1 MMHLRALCI
10 KNNCDCDY
18 IIVESDSNTP
28 VGFSNDISRTVN
40 YKEAFVPGKNYE
52 VISTDPETGR
62 TLDMCEVI
70 GEDGKRY
77 QFNEK
82 YFKFVFKVM
91 DDELPS
97 MVKFRL
103 NKEISNK
110 EIEELLLSDPT
121 KTNNL
126 YEVETNNEYEEY
138 ELPKDLEED
147 VEVITGNLH
156 SRFMKEVKKILN
168 EYDKQT
174 GKKSDA
180 KTDDGLYEY
189 YNNMLQ
195 RYDKDKDVVSKI
207 NNKKYEETP
216 VSRLNPK
223 KISPYQMV
231 KINEEF
237 KIYYDIEKTNI
248 GIVECVCLDQCRVLF
263 DSGISTWVNV
273 NHVEPC
279 VNGMMSTTNID
290 SQRSVYNS
298 FKLNHY
304 NHYLKYMNTDADKF
318 EDDETRKE
326 LLYRQ
331 DIFDIVTELDESN
344 EIQENDADLIDELMI
359 TMIMRLDYL
368 YQKNVCTGNDLV
380 SDLDILGSVEKSK
393 FYEMI
398 CKYTLTSEP
407 QKLIS
412 YITTTLH
419 GKTHYSSVII
429 INCICMDFYMD
440 VNDIRQFEILKKQLD

>member
-1 MMHLRALCI
+1 MMQLRALCI
-10 KNNCDCDY
+10 NNNNDGDY
-18 IIVESDSNTP
+18 MNINSESNTL
-28 VGFSNDISRTVN
+28 VGLSDYLEKILNF
-40 YKEAFVPGKNYE
+40 KEAFIPGKNYE
-52 VISTDPETGR
+52 VISKDPETGR
-62 TLDMCEVI
+62 TLDVCEVI
-70 GEDGKRY
+70 GEDGERY

-91 DDELPS
+91 NEELPS
-97 MVKFRL
+97 MVKFKL

-110 EIEELLLSDPT
+110 EIEELLLSDPI
-121 KTNNL
+121 KANDL
-126 YEVETNNEYEEY
+126 YSNENDNEYKAY
-138 ELPKDLEED
+138 EIPKDVED
-147 VEVITGNLH
+147 SSGNLH
-156 SRFMKEVKKILN
+156 SRFMEEVEKILAEYN
-168 EYDKQT
+168 EQ
-174 GKKSDA
+174 KKKNTDA
-180 KTDDGLYEY
+180 KNDDEMHDHFKNTLKNYK
-189 YNNMLQ
+189 
-195 RYDKDKDVVSKI
+195 KDEDNVSKLNDI
-207 NNKKYEETP
+207 NYEDTP

-231 KINEEF
+231 KIIEEF

-279 VNGMMSTTNID
+279 INGMMSTTNID

-304 NHYLKYMNTDADKF
+304 NHYLKYMNKDADEF
-318 EDDETRKE
+318 EDDEIRKE

-344 EIQENDADLIDELMI
+344 EIQENDSDLIDELMI

-368 YQKNVCTGNDLV
+368 YRKNVCTDNDLV
-380 SDLDILGSVEKSK
+380 EDLDILGSVEKSK

-412 YITTTLH
+412 YITTILH
-419 GKTHYSSVII
+419 GKTHYSSIII

>member
-1 MMHLRALCI
+1 MMQLRALCI
-10 KNNCDCDY
+10 KNNNDGDY
-18 IIVESDSNTP
+18 MNIKSESNTL
-28 VGFSNDISRTVN
+28 VGLSDYLEKLLNF
-40 YKEAFVPGKNYE
+40 KEAFIPGKHYE
-52 VISTDPETGR
+52 VISKDPETGR
-62 TLDMCEVI
+62 TLDVCEVI
-70 GEDGKRY
+70 GEDGERY

-91 DDELPS
+91 DEELPS
-97 MVKFRL
+97 MVKFKL

-110 EIEELLLSDPT
+110 EIEEFLLSDPI
-121 KTNNL
+121 KVNDL
-126 YEVETNNEYEEY
+126 YSNENDNEYKAY
-138 ELPKDLEED
+138 EIPKDVED
-147 VEVITGNLH
+147 SSGNLH
-156 SRFMKEVKKILN
+156 SRFMEEVEKILA
-168 EYDKQT
+168 EYDEQ
-174 GKKSDA
+174 KKKNTDA
-180 KTDDGLYEY
+180 KNDDE
-189 YNNMLQ
+189 M
-195 RYDKDKDVVSKI
+195 YDHFKNTLKNYKKDEDNVSKLNDI
-207 NNKKYEETP
+207 NYEDTP

-231 KINEEF
+231 KIIEEF

-263 DSGISTWVNV
+263 DSGISAWINV

-279 VNGMMSTTNID
+279 INGMMSTTNID

-298 FKLNHY
+298 FKLNQY
-304 NHYLKYMNTDADKF
+304 NHYLKYMNTDVDEF

-407 QKLIS
+407 QKLMS
-412 YITTTLH
+412 YITTILD
-419 GKTHYSSVII
+419 GKTHYSSIII

-440 VNDIRQFEILKKQLD
+440 INDIRQFEILKKQLD

>member
-1 MMHLRALCI
+1 MGDIVYDEFKSFMY
-10 KNNCDCDY
+10 KNNYDCDY
-18 IIVESDSNTP
+18 LDVKTESNNL
-28 VGFSNDISRTVN
+28 VGFSNDLSKSVN
-40 YKEAFVPGKNYE
+40 FKEAFIPGKNYE

-62 TLDMCEVI
+62 TLDVCEVI
-70 GEDGKRY
+70 GEDGERY

-91 DDELPS
+91 DDDLPS

-126 YEVETNNEYEEY
+126 YEVETNNEY
-138 ELPKDLEED
+138 
-147 VEVITGNLH
+147 
-156 SRFMKEVKKILN
+156 
-168 EYDKQT
+168 DKQT
-174 GKKSDA
+174 GKNADA
-180 KTDDGLYEY
+180 KNADGLYEY
-189 YNNMLQ
+189 YKNTLQ
-195 RYDKDKDVVSKI
+195 SYDKDGVSKI
-207 NNKKYEETP
+207 NNMKYEDTP

-237 KIYYDIEKTNI
+237 NIYYDIEKAKI

-263 DSGISTWVNV
+263 DSGISTWINV

-279 VNGMMSTTNID
+279 INGMMSTTNID

-298 FKLNHY
+298 FKLNQY
-304 NHYLKYMNTDADKF
+304 NHYLKYMNTNVDEF
-318 EDDETRKE
+318 EDDEIRKE

-331 DIFDIVTELDESN
+331 DIFDIVTELDKSK

-368 YQKNVCTGNDLV
+368 YRKNVCPDNDLV
-380 SDLDILGSVEKSK
+380 ADLDILGSVEKSK

-407 QKLIS
+407 QKLMS
-412 YITTTLH
+412 YITTILD
-419 GKTHYSSVII
+419 GKTHYSSIII

-440 VNDIRQFEILKKQLD
+440 INDIRQFEILKKRLD

>member
-10 KNNCDCDY
+10 KNNCDGDY
-18 IIVESDSNTP
+18 IIVKSDSNTP
-28 VGFSNDISRTVN
+28 DGFSNDISRIVN
-40 YKEAFVPGKNYE
+40 YKEAFIPGKNYE

-62 TLDMCEVI
+62 TLDVCEVI
-70 GEDGKRY
+70 GEDGERY

-121 KTNNL
+121 KTNDL
-126 YEVETNNEYEEY
+126 YEVESNNDYEEY
-138 ELPKDLEED
+138 ELPKDLED
-147 VEVITGNLH
+147 VEVISGNLH

-174 GKKSDA
+174 GKNADA
-180 KTDDGLYEY
+180 KTDDGLYGY
-189 YNNMLQ
+189 YKNMLQ
-195 RYDKDKDVVSKI
+195 SYDKDKDGVSKI

-237 KIYYDIEKTNI
+237 NTYYDIEKAEI

-279 VNGMMSTTNID
+279 INGMMSTTNID

-298 FKLNHY
+298 FKLNQY
-304 NHYLKYMNTDADKF
+304 NHYLKYMNTDVDEF

-368 YQKNVCTGNDLV
+368 YQKNVCNGNDLV

-407 QKLIS
+407 QKLMS
-412 YITTTLH
+412 YITTILD
-419 GKTHYSSVII
+419 GKTHYSSIII

-440 VNDIRQFEILKKQLD
+440 INDIRQFEILKKTT

>member
-1 MMHLRALCI
+1 MMRLRALCI
-10 KNNCDCDY
+10 KNNCDGDY
-18 IIVESDSNTP
+18 IIVKSDSNTP
-28 VGFSNDISRTVN
+28 DGFSNDISRIVN
-40 YKEAFVPGKNYE
+40 YKEAFIPGKNYE

-62 TLDMCEVI
+62 TLDVCEVI
-70 GEDGKRY
+70 GEDGERY

-126 YEVETNNEYEEY
+126 YEVEANNDYEEY
-138 ELPKDLEED
+138 ELPKDLDED
-147 VEVITGNLH
+147 IEVTSGNLH

-174 GKKSDA
+174 GKNADA
-180 KTDDGLYEY
+180 KTDDGLYGY
-189 YNNMLQ
+189 YKNMLQ
-195 RYDKDKDVVSKI
+195 SYDKDKDGVSKI

-237 KIYYDIEKTNI
+237 NIYYDIEKAEI
-248 GIVECVCLDQCRVLF
+248 GIVECICLDQCRVLF

-279 VNGMMSTTNID
+279 INGMMSITNID
-290 SQRSVYNS
+290 SQRGVYNS
-298 FKLNHY
+298 FKLNQY
-304 NHYLKYMNTDADKF
+304 NHYLKYMNTSVDEL
-318 EDDETRKE
+318 EDDETRNE

-331 DIFDIVTELDESN
+331 DIFDIVTELDQSE
-344 EIQENDADLIDELMI
+344 EIQENDSDLIDELMI

-368 YQKNVCTGNDLV
+368 YRKNVCTGNDLV
-380 SDLDILGSVEKSK
+380 EDLDILGSVEKSK

-398 CKYTLTSEP
+398 CKYTLMSEP

-412 YITTTLH
+412 YITTILH
-419 GKTHYSSVII
+419 GKTHHSSIII

-440 VNDIRQFEILKKQLD
+440 VNDIRQFEILKKHLD

>member
-1 MMHLRALCI
+1 MMQLRALCI
-10 KNNCDCDY
+10 KNNNDGDY
-18 IIVESDSNTP
+18 MNIKSESNTL
-28 VGFSNDISRTVN
+28 VGLSDYLEKLLNF
-40 YKEAFVPGKNYE
+40 KEAFIPGKHYE
-52 VISTDPETGR
+52 VISKDPETGR
-62 TLDMCEVI
+62 TLDVCEVI
-70 GEDGKRY
+70 GEDGERY

-110 EIEELLLSDPT
+110 EIEELLLSDPI
-121 KTNNL
+121 KANDL
-126 YEVETNNEYEEY
+126 YSNENDNEYKAY
-138 ELPKDLEED
+138 EIPKDVED
-147 VEVITGNLH
+147 SSGNLH
-156 SRFMKEVKKILN
+156 SRFMEEVEKILAEYN
-168 EYDKQT
+168 EQ
-174 GKKSDA
+174 KK
-180 KTDDGLYEY
+180 KNTDVKNDDEMHDHFKNTLKNYK
-189 YNNMLQ
+189 
-195 RYDKDKDVVSKI
+195 KDEDNVSKLNDI
-207 NNKKYEETP
+207 NYEDTP

-231 KINEEF
+231 KIIEEF

-279 VNGMMSTTNID
+279 INGMMSTTNID

-304 NHYLKYMNTDADKF
+304 NHYLKYMNTDVNEF
-318 EDDETRKE
+318 EDDEIMKE

-331 DIFDIVTELDESN
+331 DIFDIVLELDSN
-344 EIQENDADLIDELMI
+344 EEIQENDAYLIDELMV

-368 YQKNVCTGNDLV
+368 YRKNVCSDNDL
-380 SDLDILGSVEKSK
+380 SADLDILGSVEKSK
-393 FYEMI
+393 FYDMI

-412 YITTTLH
+412 YITSVLN
-419 GKTHYSSVII
+419 GKMQHSTII
-429 INCICMDFYMD
+429 IIICICMDIYMD
-440 VNDIRQFEILKKQLD
+440 VNDIRQFQILKNQCD

>member
-1 MMHLRALCI
+1 MMNLRALCI
-10 KNNCDCDY
+10 KNNYDCDY
-18 IIVESDSNTP
+18 LDVKTESNNL
-28 VGFSNDISRTVN
+28 VGFSNDLSKSVN
-40 YKEAFVPGKNYE
+40 FKEAFIPGKNYE

-62 TLDMCEVI
+62 TLDVCEVI
-70 GEDGKRY
+70 GEDGERY

-91 DDELPS
+91 DDDLPS

-126 YEVETNNEYEEY
+126 YEVETNNEY
-138 ELPKDLEED
+138 
-147 VEVITGNLH
+147 
-156 SRFMKEVKKILN
+156 
-168 EYDKQT
+168 DKQT
-174 GKKSDA
+174 GKNADA
-180 KTDDGLYEY
+180 KNADGLYEY
-189 YNNMLQ
+189 YKNTLQ
-195 RYDKDKDVVSKI
+195 SYDKDGVSKI
-207 NNKKYEETP
+207 NNMKYEDTP

-237 KIYYDIEKTNI
+237 NIYYDIEKAKI

-263 DSGISTWVNV
+263 DSGISTWINV

-279 VNGMMSTTNID
+279 INGMMSTTNID

-298 FKLNHY
+298 FKLNQY
-304 NHYLKYMNTDADKF
+304 NHYLKYMNTDADEF
-318 EDDETRKE
+318 EDDEIRKE

-331 DIFDIVTELDESN
+331 DIFDIVTELDKSK

-368 YQKNVCTGNDLV
+368 YRKNVCSDNDLV
-380 SDLDILGSVEKSK
+380 ADLDILGSVEKSK

-407 QKLIS
+407 QKMMS
-412 YITTTLH
+412 YITTILD
-419 GKTHYSSVII
+419 GKTHYSSIII

-440 VNDIRQFEILKKQLD
+440 INDIRQFEILKKQLD

>member
-1 MMHLRALCI
+1 MMNLRALCI
-10 KNNCDCDY
+10 KNNYDCDY
-18 IIVESDSNTP
+18 LDVKTESNNL
-28 VGFSNDISRTVN
+28 VGFSNDLSKSVN
-40 YKEAFVPGKNYE
+40 FKEAFIPGKNYE

-62 TLDMCEVI
+62 TLDVCEVI
-70 GEDGKRY
+70 GEDGERY

-91 DDELPS
+91 DDDLPS

-126 YEVETNNEYEEY
+126 YEVETNNEY
-138 ELPKDLEED
+138 
-147 VEVITGNLH
+147 
-156 SRFMKEVKKILN
+156 
-168 EYDKQT
+168 DKQT
-174 GKKSDA
+174 GKNADA
-180 KTDDGLYEY
+180 KNADGLYEY
-189 YNNMLQ
+189 YKNTLQ
-195 RYDKDKDVVSKI
+195 SYDKDGVSKI
-207 NNKKYEETP
+207 NNMKYEDTP

-237 KIYYDIEKTNI
+237 NIYYDIEKAKI

-279 VNGMMSTTNID
+279 INGMMSTTNID

-298 FKLNHY
+298 FKLNQY
-304 NHYLKYMNTDADKF
+304 NHYLKYMNTDADEF
-318 EDDETRKE
+318 EDDEIRKE

-331 DIFDIVTELDESN
+331 DIFDIVTELDKSK

-368 YQKNVCTGNDLV
+368 YRKNVCPDNDLV
-380 SDLDILGSVEKSK
+380 ADLDILGSVEKSK

-407 QKLIS
+407 QKLMS
-412 YITTTLH
+412 YITTILD
-419 GKTHYSSVII
+419 GKTHYSSIII

-440 VNDIRQFEILKKQLD
+440 INDIRQFEILKKQLD

>member
-1 MMHLRALCI
+1 MMNLRALCI
-10 KNNCDCDY
+10 KNNYDCDY
-18 IIVESDSNTP
+18 LDVKTESNNL
-28 VGFSNDISRTVN
+28 VGFSNDLSKSVN
-40 YKEAFVPGKNYE
+40 FKEAFIPGKNYE

-62 TLDMCEVI
+62 TLDVCEVI
-70 GEDGKRY
+70 GEDGERY

-91 DDELPS
+91 DDDLPS

-126 YEVETNNEYEEY
+126 YEVETNNEY
-138 ELPKDLEED
+138 
-147 VEVITGNLH
+147 
-156 SRFMKEVKKILN
+156 
-168 EYDKQT
+168 DKQT
-174 GKKSDA
+174 GKNADA
-180 KTDDGLYEY
+180 KNADGLYEY
-189 YNNMLQ
+189 YKNTLQ
-195 RYDKDKDVVSKI
+195 SYDKDGVSKI
-207 NNKKYEETP
+207 NNMKYEDTP

-237 KIYYDIEKTNI
+237 NIYYDIEKAKI

-279 VNGMMSTTNID
+279 INGMMSTTNID

-298 FKLNHY
+298 FKLNQY
-304 NHYLKYMNTDADKF
+304 NHYLKYMNTNVDEF
-318 EDDETRKE
+318 EDDEIRKE

-331 DIFDIVTELDESN
+331 DIFDIVTELDKSK

-368 YQKNVCTGNDLV
+368 YRKNVCSDNDLV
-380 SDLDILGSVEKSK
+380 ADLDILGSVEKSK

-407 QKLIS
+407 QKMMS
-412 YITTTLH
+412 YITTILD
-419 GKTHYSSVII
+419 GKTHYSSIII

-440 VNDIRQFEILKKQLD
+440 INDIRQFEILKKQLD

>member
-1 MMHLRALCI
+1 MMNLRALCI
-10 KNNCDCDY
+10 KNNYDCDY
-18 IIVESDSNTP
+18 LDVKTESNNL
-28 VGFSNDISRTVN
+28 VGFSNDLSKSVN
-40 YKEAFVPGKNYE
+40 FKEAFIPGKNYE

-62 TLDMCEVI
+62 TLDVCEVI
-70 GEDGKRY
+70 GEDGERY

-91 DDELPS
+91 DDDLPS

-126 YEVETNNEYEEY
+126 YEVETNNEY
-138 ELPKDLEED
+138 
-147 VEVITGNLH
+147 
-156 SRFMKEVKKILN
+156 
-168 EYDKQT
+168 DKQT
-174 GKKSDA
+174 GKNADA
-180 KTDDGLYEY
+180 KNADGLYEY
-189 YNNMLQ
+189 YKNTLQ
-195 RYDKDKDVVSKI
+195 SYDKDGVSKI
-207 NNKKYEETP
+207 NNMKYEDTP

-237 KIYYDIEKTNI
+237 NIYYDIEKAKI

-263 DSGISTWVNV
+263 DSGISTWINV

-279 VNGMMSTTNID
+279 INGMMSTTNID

-298 FKLNHY
+298 FKLNQY
-304 NHYLKYMNTDADKF
+304 NHYLKYMNTDADEF
-318 EDDETRKE
+318 EDDEIRKE

-331 DIFDIVTELDESN
+331 DIFDIVTELDKSK

-368 YQKNVCTGNDLV
+368 YRKNVCPDNDLV
-380 SDLDILGSVEKSK
+380 ADLDILGSVEKSK

-407 QKLIS
+407 QKMMS
-412 YITTTLH
+412 YITTILD
-419 GKTHYSSVII
+419 GKTHYSSIII

-440 VNDIRQFEILKKQLD
+440 INDIRQFEILKKRLD

>member
-1 MMHLRALCI
+1 MMNLRALCI
-10 KNNCDCDY
+10 KNNYDCDY
-18 IIVESDSNTP
+18 LDVKTESNNL
-28 VGFSNDISRTVN
+28 VGFSNDLSKSVN
-40 YKEAFVPGKNYE
+40 FKEAFIPGKNYE

-62 TLDMCEVI
+62 TLDVCEVI
-70 GEDGKRY
+70 GEDGERY

-91 DDELPS
+91 DDDLPS

-126 YEVETNNEYEEY
+126 YEVETNNEY
-138 ELPKDLEED
+138 
-147 VEVITGNLH
+147 
-156 SRFMKEVKKILN
+156 
-168 EYDKQT
+168 DKQT
-174 GKKSDA
+174 GKNADA
-180 KTDDGLYEY
+180 KNADGLYEY
-189 YNNMLQ
+189 YKNTLQ
-195 RYDKDKDVVSKI
+195 SYDKDGVSKI
-207 NNKKYEETP
+207 NNMKYEDTP

-237 KIYYDIEKTNI
+237 NIYYDIEKAKI

-279 VNGMMSTTNID
+279 INGMMSTTNID

-298 FKLNHY
+298 FKLNQY
-304 NHYLKYMNTDADKF
+304 NHYLKYMNTNVDEF
-318 EDDETRKE
+318 EDDEIRKE
-326 LLYRQ
+326 LQYRQ
-331 DIFDIVTELDESN
+331 DIFDIVTELDKSK

-368 YQKNVCTGNDLV
+368 YRKNVCSDNDLV
-380 SDLDILGSVEKSK
+380 ADLDILGSVEKSK

-407 QKLIS
+407 QKMMS
-412 YITTTLH
+412 YITTILD
-419 GKTHYSSVII
+419 GKTHYSSIII

-440 VNDIRQFEILKKQLD
+440 INDIRQFEILKKQLD

>member
-1 MMHLRALCI
+1 MMNLRALCI
-10 KNNCDCDY
+10 KNNYDCDY
-18 IIVESDSNTP
+18 LDVKTESNNL
-28 VGFSNDISRTVN
+28 VGFSNDLSKSVN
-40 YKEAFVPGKNYE
+40 FKEAFIPGKNYE

-62 TLDMCEVI
+62 TLDVCEVI
-70 GEDGKRY
+70 GEDGERY

-91 DDELPS
+91 DDDLPS

-126 YEVETNNEYEEY
+126 YEVETNNEY
-138 ELPKDLEED
+138 
-147 VEVITGNLH
+147 
-156 SRFMKEVKKILN
+156 
-168 EYDKQT
+168 DKQT
-174 GKKSDA
+174 GKNADA
-180 KTDDGLYEY
+180 KNADGLYEY
-189 YNNMLQ
+189 YKNTLQ
-195 RYDKDKDVVSKI
+195 SYDKDGVSKI
-207 NNKKYEETP
+207 NNMKYEDTP

-237 KIYYDIEKTNI
+237 NIYYDIEKAKI

-279 VNGMMSTTNID
+279 INGMMSTTNID

-304 NHYLKYMNTDADKF
+304 NHYLKYMNTNVDEF
-318 EDDETRKE
+318 EDDEIRKE

-331 DIFDIVTELDESN
+331 DIFDIVTELDKSK

-368 YQKNVCTGNDLV
+368 YRKNVCSDNDLV
-380 SDLDILGSVEKSK
+380 ADLDILGSVEKSK

-407 QKLIS
+407 QKMMS
-412 YITTTLH
+412 YITTILD
-419 GKTHYSSVII
+419 GKTHYSSIII

-440 VNDIRQFEILKKQLD
+440 INDIRQFEILKKQLD

>member
-1 MMHLRALCI
+1 MMQLRALCI
-10 KNNCDCDY
+10 NNNNDGDY
-18 IIVESDSNTP
+18 MNINSESNTL
-28 VGFSNDISRTVN
+28 VGLSDYLEKILNF
-40 YKEAFVPGKNYE
+40 KEAFIPGKNYE
-52 VISTDPETGR
+52 VISKDPETGR
-62 TLDMCEVI
+62 TLDVCEVI
-70 GEDGKRY
+70 GEDGERY

-91 DDELPS
+91 NEELPS
-97 MVKFRL
+97 MVKFKL

-110 EIEELLLSDPT
+110 EIEEFLLSDPI
-121 KTNNL
+121 KANDL
-126 YEVETNNEYEEY
+126 YSNENDNEYKAY
-138 ELPKDLEED
+138 EIPKDVED
-147 VEVITGNLH
+147 SSGNLH
-156 SRFMKEVKKILN
+156 SRFMEEVEKILAEYN
-168 EYDKQT
+168 EQ
-174 GKKSDA
+174 KK
-180 KTDDGLYEY
+180 KNTDVKNDDEMHDHFKNTLKNYK
-189 YNNMLQ
+189 
-195 RYDKDKDVVSKI
+195 KDEDNVSKLNDI
-207 NNKKYEETP
+207 NYEDTP

-231 KINEEF
+231 KIIEEF

-279 VNGMMSTTNID
+279 INGMMSTTNID

-304 NHYLKYMNTDADKF
+304 NHYLKYMNTDVNEF
-318 EDDETRKE
+318 EDDEIMKE

-331 DIFDIVTELDESN
+331 DIFDIVLELDNNE
-344 EIQENDADLIDELMI
+344 EIQENDAYLIDELMV

-368 YQKNVCTGNDLV
+368 YRKNVCSDNDL
-380 SDLDILGSVEKSK
+380 SADLDILGSVEKSK
-393 FYEMI
+393 FYDMI

-412 YITTTLH
+412 YITSVLN
-419 GKTHYSSVII
+419 GKMQHSTII
-429 INCICMDFYMD
+429 IIICICMDIYMD
-440 VNDIRQFEILKKQLD
+440 VNDIRQFQILKNQCD

>member
-1 MMHLRALCI
+1 MMNLRALCI
-10 KNNCDCDY
+10 KNNYDCDY
-18 IIVESDSNTP
+18 LDVKTESNNL
-28 VGFSNDISRTVN
+28 VGFSNDLSKSVN
-40 YKEAFVPGKNYE
+40 FKEAFIPGKNYE

-62 TLDMCEVI
+62 TLDVCEVI
-70 GEDGKRY
+70 GEDGERY

-91 DDELPS
+91 DDDLPS

-126 YEVETNNEYEEY
+126 YEVETNNEY
-138 ELPKDLEED
+138 
-147 VEVITGNLH
+147 
-156 SRFMKEVKKILN
+156 
-168 EYDKQT
+168 DKQT
-174 GKKSDA
+174 GKNADA
-180 KTDDGLYEY
+180 KNADGLYEY
-189 YNNMLQ
+189 YKNTLQ
-195 RYDKDKDVVSKI
+195 SYDKDGVSKI
-207 NNKKYEETP
+207 NNMKYEDTP

-237 KIYYDIEKTNI
+237 NIYYDIEKAKI

-279 VNGMMSTTNID
+279 INGMMSTTNID

-298 FKLNHY
+298 FKLNQY
-304 NHYLKYMNTDADKF
+304 NHYLKYMNTNVDEF
-318 EDDETRKE
+318 EDDEIRKE

-331 DIFDIVTELDESN
+331 DIFDIVTELDKSK

-368 YQKNVCTGNDLV
+368 YRKNVCPDNDLV
-380 SDLDILGSVEKSK
+380 ADLDILGSVEKSK

-407 QKLIS
+407 QKMMS
-412 YITTTLH
+412 YITTILD
-419 GKTHYSSVII
+419 GKTHYSSIII

-440 VNDIRQFEILKKQLD
+440 INDIRQFEILKKRLD